1 MWMTDEELKQ
11 LDKDNRRIK
20 AYNERMYRELPTW
33 QKIIVHAIAW
43 SPFVLGAI
51 VLIIQDLKKDGIIAP

>member
-20 AYNERMYRELPTW
+20 AYNERMYHELPTW
-33 QKIIVHAIAW
+33 QKLIVHVIAW
-43 SPFVLGAI
+43 SPFVWGAI
-51 VLIIQDLKKDGIIAP
+51 VLIIQNLKQDGIIAP